1 MWSLLS
7 AQSLNIG
14 RWLASETA
22 KTDKPTRGGEET
34 LANRAKISLEKHLA
48 SLQPPDK
55 WAFKV
60 TKLRAWSQP
69 FHPGKGS
76 RQAFSWPTKGICKS
90 EKSKKGAQKWFG
102 L

>member
-76 RQAFSWPTKGICKS
+76 RQAFLLAYQRNMQIR
-90 EKSKKGAQKWFG
+90 EE
-102 L
+102 